1 MKWSQITDVGRVRQ
15 HNEDSIGVFP
25 EIGLFLVADGMGGHS
40 AGEVASAMAVKI
52 IGQHLSAFR
61 GLKKAGPINDIL
73 SDGLIK
79 ANGAIYKASRDNPEL
94 RGMGTTLT
102 AAMVLGQ
109 EAFICHVG
117 DSRAYQIR
125 AGSIRQLTLDHS
137 LVQELVRVGGI
148 TQVEAR
154 QHPQR
159 NVLTRALGTAP
170 GVEVDS
176 FSSPIKK
183 GDLLLLCSDGL
194 TGPLEDSDILKI
206 ILESASLD
214 GAAKDLLGE
223 ALNRGGLDNISVL
236 LVECDG

>member
-61 GLKKAGPINDIL
+61 GLKKAGHITDIL
-73 SDGLIK
+73 SEGLIK

-109 EAFICHVG
+109 EAFFCHVG

-176 FSSPIKK
+176 FSLPIKK